1 MKKLKEFLEDYKGWQ
16 IFFTRNT
23 CGDYMETI
31 YDEDGIQVD
40 ICYGW
45 EYLEIFGLTNNQ
57 IKELELNMGKFNV
70 YKGEE

>member
-1 MKKLKEFLEDYKGWQ
+1 MKKLKEFLENYKGWQ
-16 IFFTRNT
+16 IFFTRNN

-57 IKELELNMGKFNV
+57 IKELELNMGRFNV

>member
-40 ICYGW
+40 ICYDWG
-45 EYLEIFGLTNNQ
+45 YLRIFGLTNKQ
-57 IKELELNMGKFNV
+57 RRELELNMGELSV

>member
-23 CGDYMETI
+23 Y
-31 YDEDGIQVD
+31 
-40 ICYGW
+40 
-45 EYLEIFGLTNNQ
+45 NQ
-57 IKELELNMGKFNV
+57 IKELELNIGKLNV